1 MVRRKEVLLFGLIFL
16 SLFLSLVI
24 ISAEACYIRTS
35 CLTERSPRE
44 YPVMELSGTTNAHG
58 GLLSDT
64 GLTYYLC
71 CDFGDGV
78 QETECTGINTG

>member
-1 MVRRKEVLLFGLIFL
+1 MLIFGLIFL
-16 SLFLSLVI
+16 SIFLLSVI
-24 ISAEACYIRTS
+24 VSAEACNIRPACFTQ
-35 CLTERSPRE
+35 RVPPE
-44 YPVMELSGTTNAHG
+44 YPVMKLSGTTNAHG